1 MVTQMRTK
9 SKIGIKIL
17 SLAIV
22 LALVGELNSVISY
35 LTMKEM
41 FDASIAISDDAVT
54 SIRNLEKVRSNLDQL
69 QKKLLLHC
77 IVTDNEKMED
87 IKFDIY
93 IIKGELSSSVA
104 TIENSLTEQRAI
116 DTEGAAYKEIIDAI
130 KTVE

>member
-22 LALVGELNSVISY
+22 LALVGELNSVICY

-54 SIRNLEKVRSNLDQL
+54 SIRSLEKVRSNLDQL
-69 QKKLLLHC
+69 QKTITALHC
-77 IVTDNEKMED
+77 N
-87 IKFDIY
+87 
-93 IIKGELSSSVA
+93 
-104 TIENSLTEQRAI
+104 R
-116 DTEGAAYKEIIDAI
+116 
-130 KTVE
+130 